1 MHLHYYKATY
11 VGIVMLRYTLIVIV
25 MVILWSRLVSIVF
38 GGSLHYF
45 TFFEMFFTLVCMLF
59 KLLFIIIVNFEYSK
73 LCSTTYVTV
82 AVL

>member
-11 VGIVMLRYTLIVIV
+11 VGNVMLRYTLKYTALIVIV
-25 MVILWSRLVSIVF
+25 RLVSIVF

-59 KLLFIIIVNFEYSK
+59 KLLFIIIVEYFK

-82 AVL
+82 AVLY